1 MKYARRADGNQP
13 EIVKALRDAGCSVV
27 CTHTI
32 GQGVPDLIVDWRGKT
47 CLIEI
52 KDPAQDLNKR
62 KLTPAQ
68 KEFHA
73 AWTGPIYV
81 CETPEFAVLCATGKP
96 LAHWKEAA
104 CNPT

>member
-1 MKYARRADGNQP
+1 MKYARRADGNQA
-13 EIVKALRDAGCSVV
+13 EIVAALRAVGCKVIP
-27 CTHTI
+27 THTI
-32 GQGVPDLIVDWRGKT
+32 GQGFPDLIVDWHGRT
-47 CLIEI
+47 ALMEI

-81 CETPEFAVLCATGKP
+81 VETPEFAVLCATGKP
-96 LAHWKEAA
+96 LNHWRKE
-104 CNPT
+104 